1 MAFLVALLL
10 ASADAFPLEVRVGKS
25 VAICKTGTILCP
37 AGNAICDDDTI
48 VGVEASADGIVFRG
62 RKPGTTLCSAASG
75 SGAGMRSVYK
85 VTVVK

>member
-10 ASADAFPLEVRVGKS
+10 AATDAFPLELRVGKS
-25 VAICKTGTILCP
+25 VEICKTGTILCP
-37 AGNAICDDDTI
+37 AGNAICDDGSI
-48 VGVEASADGIVFRG
+48 VAVESSADGIVFRG

-75 SGAGMRSVYK
+75 GGAGMRSVYK

>member
-10 ASADAFPLEVRVGKS
+10 ASADAFPLEVGVGKS

-37 AGNAICDDDTI
+37 AGNAICDDDSI
-48 VGVEASADGIVFRG
+48 VAVESSADGIVFRG
-62 RKPGTTLCSAASG
+62 LKPGTTICSAASG
-75 SGAGMRSVYK
+75 GGAGLRSVYK